1 MNNKTILK
9 RFSLVLWMNLVAY
22 FIPLVFSVVLI
33 NLSMSSQTT
42 AGKLSQSFAMYIVAF
57 VATIIPLLVLRLILI
72 FLKKDKQIRIKYL
85 VLSYL
90 QLLIFPIFFIFQ
102 TIYLS
107 RMSEYTSYV
116 DIFKGEGS
124 LLNVVMIVLIALS
137 ILYNI
142 FVIVYGHLITK
153 PIIAEEVLKR
163 KKEKNDRKI
172 VLNQEKQK
180 RIQQL
185 KIEKEKQYE
194 ARQLQKQKEF
204 ETKQIQKQTKVVA
217 CQKENDIVV
226 KTKQSIQNIKSNQSD
241 DIFNVR
247 NNIFKYLAIAFGI
260 FAALFSLAG
269 LLNFLSLMGVGGVIT
284 IVNSFVVM
292 ILAGLFLLFS
302 LPYYIYALVS
312 QFIKKDQITLAQ
324 KLSNKILF
332 IVLPPFIILTFLL
345 FLDLLPTSI
354 HIFPQIIFRS
364 ILYPS
369 SSICILVL
377 GICFFALFIACLIL
391 NYKTYLRLYKQF
403 DSEAENIIN
412 EDWLKTNQKSYD
424 KLMSVYLKVNNY
436 FHAKQGSTKVKN
448 TYNQVNALCIVIT
461 IVSFLPCL
469 IWPIVIFSQLF
480 KGDQSAIGFIN
491 YMIYPVLLYFLIFVF
506 EITILFLRKTYYKA
520 MVGNVVFNEQNNDLE
535 EKYSYFSNYYMSHCI
550 SDKVVKRNVERN
562 KLYAR
567 GPLIACYDDV
577 WTALFVGLPL
587 TFIFIYIA
595 IFVILLSII
604 LSAFSDGS
612 STSSTNSMSSNSE
625 SSTTDNNQEPSSSQL
640 RLEGNGYNEWYDID
654 SNGDIRINGS
664 YTDFRLIGNDIC
676 HLEGDTIKQWKTIA
690 TLSSGSNE
698 GTVLYLNNYDGPKLF
713 MKWHK

>member
-57 VATIIPLLVLRLILI
+57 VATIIPLLILRLILI

-90 QLLIFPIFFIFQ
+90 QLLIFPLFFIFQ
-102 TIYLS
+102 TMYLS
-107 RMSEYTSYV
+107 TMSEYSYG

-124 LLNVVMIVLIALS
+124 LLNVVMIVLLALS

-284 IVNSFVVM
+284 
-292 ILAGLFLLFS
+292 
-302 LPYYIYALVS
+302 
-312 QFIKKDQITLAQ
+312 
-324 KLSNKILF
+324 
-332 IVLPPFIILTFLL
+332 PFIGIKLIDMLINPMLT
-345 FLDLLPTSI
+345 
-354 HIFPQIIFRS
+354 
-364 ILYPS
+364 
-369 SSICILVL
+369 LVL
-377 GICFFALFIACLIL
+377 
-391 NYKTYLRLYKQF
+391 
-403 DSEAENIIN
+403 
-412 EDWLKTNQKSYD
+412 
-424 KLMSVYLKVNNY
+424 
-436 FHAKQGSTKVKN
+436 
-448 TYNQVNALCIVIT
+448 
-461 IVSFLPCL
+461 
-469 IWPIVIFSQLF
+469 
-480 KGDQSAIGFIN
+480 
-491 YMIYPVLLYFLIFVF
+491 
-506 EITILFLRKTYYKA
+506 
-520 MVGNVVFNEQNNDLE
+520 
-535 EKYSYFSNYYMSHCI
+535 
-550 SDKVVKRNVERN
+550 
-562 KLYAR
+562 
-567 GPLIACYDDV
+567 
-577 WTALFVGLPL
+577 
-587 TFIFIYIA
+587 
-595 IFVILLSII
+595 
-604 LSAFSDGS
+604 
-612 STSSTNSMSSNSE
+612 
-625 SSTTDNNQEPSSSQL
+625 
-640 RLEGNGYNEWYDID
+640 
-654 SNGDIRINGS
+654 
-664 YTDFRLIGNDIC
+664 
-676 HLEGDTIKQWKTIA
+676 
-690 TLSSGSNE
+690 
-698 GTVLYLNNYDGPKLF
+698 
-713 MKWHK
+713 